1 MVMGVV
7 EGLVDSVQHSG
18 LEGTR
23 ILITGLKSRHGVE
36 IARAFAE
43 QGCRL
48 VLQTPEMNSDLAI
61 VLEVLASD
69 AQDVRVSETP
79 ISDDASALKLAQ
91 WASGA
96 FGGLD
101 VVINL
106 ACLDDAGLEPDACI
120 EDIEDRLSA
129 TLSGPFRI
137 TQVIANRMQLTWKE
151 GLILNIVTQRDA
163 ETPAAVQL
171 GQIARAAL
179 SALTRQEAA
188 RWAGKA
194 VRVNAIVPSAELGC
208 IPGEFETGLASENEI
223 AELALRLASGHG
235 KGISGLTFDAALV
248 G

>member
-7 EGLVDSVQHSG
+7 EGFVDSVQHSG

-23 ILITGLKSRHGVE
+23 VLITGLKSRHGVE

-48 VLQTPEMNSDLAI
+48 VLQAPEMNSDLAI
-61 VLEVLASD
+61 VLEVLACD
-69 AQDVRVSETP
+69 AEDVRVCETA
-79 ISDDASALKLAQ
+79 IDNDAAALKLAQ

-106 ACLDDAGLEPDACI
+106 ACLDNAGLEPDACLD
-120 EDIEDRLSA
+120 EIEDRLSA

-137 TQVIANRMQLTWKE
+137 TQVIANRMQLTWKD

-163 ETPAAVQL
+163 ETPAAAQL
-171 GQIARAAL
+171 GRIARAAL

-194 VRVNAIVPSAELGC
+194 VRVNAIIPAAELGC
-208 IPGEFETGLASENEI
+208 TPGEFATGLASECEI

-235 KGISGLTFDAALV
+235 KTISGLTFDAALV
-248 G
+248 R